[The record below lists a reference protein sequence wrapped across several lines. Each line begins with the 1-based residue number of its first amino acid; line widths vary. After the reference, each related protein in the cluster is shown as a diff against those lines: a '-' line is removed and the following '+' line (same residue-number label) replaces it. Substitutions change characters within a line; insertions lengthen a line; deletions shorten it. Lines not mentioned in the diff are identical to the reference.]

1 MPNLPVT
8 VSRELYDHM
17 AGACG
22 ETFADSYLS
31 GAELHQNILLPRT
44 HKAWERI
51 TESWAAKDVLR
62 FLKITLREP
71 PHFNA
76 AHNVQLA
83 TAASRTRN

>member
-8 VSRELYDHM
+8 VPRELYDEM
-17 AGACG
+17 LKGCG
-22 ETFADSYLS
+22 EDFADSYLS

-51 TESWAAKDVLR
+51 TENWAAKDVLR

-83 TAASRTRN
+83 RAS

>member
-1 MPNLPVT
+1 MT
-8 VSRELYDHM
+8 VPRELYDEM
-17 AGACG
+17 LKGCG
-22 ETFADSYLS
+22 EPFADSYLS

-51 TESWAAKDVLR
+51 TENWAAKDVLR

-71 PHFNA
+71 PYFNA

-83 TAASRTRN
+83 RAA

>member
-8 VSRELYDHM
+8 VPRELYDEM
-17 AGACG
+17 LKGCG
-22 ETFADSYLS
+22 EPFADSYLS

-51 TESWAAKDVLR
+51 TENWAAKDVLR

-71 PHFNA
+71 PYFNA

-83 TAASRTRN
+83 RAA

>member
-1 MPNLPVT
+1 MPNLPMT
-8 VSRELYDHM
+8 VPRELYDEM
-17 AGACG
+17 LKGCG
-22 ETFADSYLS
+22 EPFADSYLS

-51 TESWAAKDVLR
+51 TENWAAKDVLR

-71 PHFNA
+71 PYFNA

-83 TAASRTRN
+83 RAA

>member
-8 VSRELYDHM
+8 VPRELYDHI

-22 ETFADSYLS
+22 ESFADSYLS
-31 GAELHQNILLPRT
+31 GGELHQNIFLPRT

-71 PHFNA
+71 PYFNA

-83 TAASRTRN
+83 RAA

>member
-83 TAASRTRN
+83 TAA

>member
-1 MPNLPVT
+1 MEIVRDDAQLERYIREAVHVSGDSPV
-8 VSRELYDHM
+8 LL
-17 AGACG
+17 
-22 ETFADSYLS
+22 DSYLS

-71 PHFNA
+71 PYFNA

-83 TAASRTRN
+83 RAA

>member
-8 VSRELYDHM
+8 VPRELYDEM
-17 AGACG
+17 LKGCG
-22 ETFADSYLS
+22 EPFADSYLS

-51 TESWAAKDVLR
+51 TENWAAKDVLR

-83 TAASRTRN
+83 RAA

>member
-8 VSRELYDHM
+8 VPHHLYDEM
-17 AGACG
+17 LKACG
-22 ETFADSYLS
+22 EPFADSYLS

-51 TESWAAKDVLR
+51 TESWAARDVLR

-83 TAASRTRN
+83 RAA

>member
-8 VSRELYDHM
+8 VPRHLYDEM
-17 AGACG
+17 LKACG
-22 ETFADSYLS
+22 EPFADSYLS

-62 FLKITLREP
+62 HLKITLREP
-71 PHFNA
+71 PYFNA
-76 AHNVQLA
+76 AHNVQMA
-83 TAASRTRN
+83 RAA

>member
-8 VSRELYDHM
+8 VPRELYDEM
-17 AGACG
+17 LKACG
-22 ETFADSYLS
+22 EPFADSYLS

-44 HKAWERI
+44 HKAWERM

-62 FLKITLREP
+62 FLKIILREP
-71 PHFNA
+71 PFFNA

-83 TAASRTRN
+83 RAA

>member
-8 VSRELYDHM
+8 VSRELYDHI

-44 HKAWERI
+44 HKAWERL

-83 TAASRTRN
+83 RAA